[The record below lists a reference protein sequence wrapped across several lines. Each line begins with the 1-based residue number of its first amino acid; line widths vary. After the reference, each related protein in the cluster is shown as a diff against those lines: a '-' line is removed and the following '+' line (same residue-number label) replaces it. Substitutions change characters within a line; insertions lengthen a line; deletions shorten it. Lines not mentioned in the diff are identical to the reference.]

1 MEKYLAELGTI
12 IRGQLELYEEQ
23 MSSAMAVGNEKDMRK
38 INNDFEKEV
47 GKNVSAFAEMAG
59 EPLRSFLL
67 SLFNN
72 PALSSKDLRGK
83 RSHGFLH
90 RMFATD

>member
-12 IRGQLELYEEQ
+12 IRGQVELYEEQ
-23 MSSAMAVGNEKDMRK
+23 MSSAMAEGNEKDMRK
-38 INNDFEKEV
+38 INDDFEKEV

-72 PALSSKDLRGK
+72 PCVKL
-83 RSHGFLH
+83 
-90 RMFATD
+90 

>member
-12 IRGQLELYEEQ
+12 IRSQVELYEEQ
-23 MSSAMAVGNEKDMRK
+23 MSSAMAEGNGKDVRK

-72 PALSSKDLRGK
+72 PCVKL
-83 RSHGFLH
+83 
-90 RMFATD
+90 

>member
-1 MEKYLAELGTI
+1 MIALTKSKIRARAARSVYMEKHLGALDTL
-12 IRGQLELYEEQ
+12 IRGQVELYEER
-23 MSSAMAVGNEKDMRK
+23 MSSAMAEGNEKDMRK
-38 INNDFEKEV
+38 INDAFEKEV

-72 PALSSKDLRGK
+72 PCAKI
-83 RSHGFLH
+83 
-90 RMFATD
+90 

>member
-12 IRGQLELYEEQ
+12 IRGQVELYEEQ
-23 MSSAMAVGNEKDMRK
+23 MSSAMAEGNEKDMRK

-72 PALSSKDLRGK
+72 PCVKL
-83 RSHGFLH
+83 
-90 RMFATD
+90 

>member
-1 MEKYLAELGTI
+1 MSALSDSKIRARAARSVYMEKYLGALGTL
-12 IRGQLELYEEQ
+12 IRGQVELYEEQ
-23 MSSAMAVGNEKDMRK
+23 MSSAMAEGNEKDMQK

-67 SLFNN
+67 SLFND
-72 PALSSKDLRGK
+72 PCARL
-83 RSHGFLH
+83 
-90 RMFATD
+90 

>member
-12 IRGQLELYEEQ
+12 IRGQVELYEEQ
-23 MSSAMAVGNEKDMRK
+23 MSSAMAEGNEKDMRK

-59 EPLRSFLL
+59 EPLRSFML

-72 PALSSKDLRGK
+72 PCVKL
-83 RSHGFLH
+83 
-90 RMFATD
+90 

>member
-1 MEKYLAELGTI
+1 
-12 IRGQLELYEEQ
+12 

-38 INNDFEKEV
+38 INDDFEKEV

-67 SLFNN
+67 SLFNSPCAN
-72 PALSSKDLRGK
+72 L
-83 RSHGFLH
+83 
-90 RMFATD
+90 